1 MRLAFGVS
9 STDGEHR
16 GMVDTAP
23 LRKTLNRALGTS
35 TGRLPNI
42 EKNVASGKLRA
53 VALVT
58 TRYATGQTVTFFSG
72 RDIVGWERPQ
82 RRSVHTQLTVDH
94 IMASAAL
101 PLFFPAV
108 EVDGSWHGDGGIR
121 LVAPL
126 APALHLGAG
135 KILAISTLHRRSRK
149 EADIPTF
156 NGPPLPAQILG
167 VLFNAIFLDQLDQ
180 DAHELDRVNRLLDD
194 VPPDRRQGL
203 RPVGLQVIRPSV
215 DIGVLANEHEP
226 RLPPA
231 FRYLTRRLG
240 TRRARTQDFLSTVM
254 FQRDFVCRLME
265 LGEKDGSDQ
274 AETIAAFLDS

>member
-1 MRLAFGVS
+1 
-9 STDGEHR
+9 
-16 GMVDTAP
+16 
-23 LRKTLNRALGTS
+23 
-35 TGRLPNI
+35 
-42 EKNVASGKLRA
+42 
-53 VALVT
+53 
-58 TRYATGQTVTFFSG
+58 
-72 RDIVGWERPQ
+72 
-82 RRSVHTQLTVDH
+82 
-94 IMASAAL
+94 
-101 PLFFPAV
+101 
-108 EVDGSWHGDGGIR
+108 
-121 LVAPL
+121 
-126 APALHLGAG
+126 
-135 KILAISTLHRRSRK
+135 
-149 EADIPTF
+149 
-156 NGPPLPAQILG
+156 LPAQILG